1 MSTKTEVENLKT
13 SGAEKVLA
21 VVLAAFILIGA
32 FWAYEKIGE
41 LGDGSGGSFSD
52 EYSYS
57 SESGYGAR
65 SEALNDLEPEDRQAL
80 EAKSQARNELFKAQ
94 RDVRTANRQAVLARE
109 NWRAELDAG
118 LQAPEQ
124 EAAYR
129 EAQRDLEAAREQ
141 LSLARFELAETR
153 PAAEAADRNLRE
165 AIDDAK
171 DRDNRDQA
179 IVFFLRLLLV
189 AGMLAGGYV
198 AMARIRRRRSRLLPL
213 ALAVVVAGAVLGL
226 YMAADY
232 GASWGLFD
240 DVGPLIISIVGIA
253 LTVLAF
259 VLLQR
264 YLAKQIP
271 LRRVRKHECPFC
283 GYPARENRNCEGC
296 GRRLLGECSS
306 CHQSRRVGAPHCG
319 SCGKA

>member
-41 LGDGSGGSFSD
+41 LGDGSGGSFSN
-52 EYSYS
+52 EFSYS
-57 SESGYGAR
+57 GPGFGPR
-65 SEALNDLEPEDRQAL
+65 SEAIKDLEPEDRQAL
-80 EAKSQARNELFKAQ
+80 EAERSARNDLFRAQ
-94 RDVRTANRQAVLARE
+94 RDVRTATRQAVLARE

-118 LQAPEQ
+118 LQAPAQ

-129 EAQRDLEAAREQ
+129 EAQSDLQSARDQAR
-141 LSLARFELAETR
+141 SALAGLAETR
-153 PAAEAADRNLRE
+153 FAAEAAEGNLQQ
-165 AIDDAK
+165 AIEDLK
-171 DRDNRDQA
+171 DRSDRDQA

-189 AGMLAGGYV
+189 SGMLGGGYL
-198 AMARIRRRRSRLLPL
+198 AMSRVRRRRSRLLPL
-213 ALAVVVAGAVLGL
+213 ALAVVAAGAVLGL

-253 LTVLAF
+253 LTILAF